1 MGTISSVAP
10 AIAMLAAILLVL
22 GGIRMI
28 RRGENRKQGWL
39 MIVAAAV
46 VVGNVLILTL

>member
-10 AIAMLAAILLVL
+10 AIAMLAAIMLVL